1 MVCLEIGQSELLSEI
16 NLRIEPGSEN
26 VYVFPYK
33 EIHKSLNSLR
43 GPGLQGGPGLR
54 VARS

>member
-1 MVCLEIGQSELLSEI
+1 MVCLKIGKSELLSEI

-26 VYVFPYK
+26 VNVFPYK
-33 EIHKSLNSLR
+33 EIYKRLNSLR
-43 GPGLQGGPGLR
+43 GPGIQDGPGLR